1 MDPWAHIYAK
11 HKTYITSRVQSWNS
25 PHTQTRGKKRF
36 CQKSCELKSLRAPWW
51 HTTQTH
57 LGVHTHIHAP
67 THLQTCYAKA
77 FFTNFNKKSCLIYT
91 LCHLHDLFRSQLFV
105 RRASSSFIRE
115 SARECACER
124 ERWLRVNFSWERERG
139 THKTLWQAPNG
150 IQLSEICGNAYQ
162 FQESNLK
169 KWYRERRARERR
181 KNEITWSSRTA
192 AI

>member
-36 CQKSCELKSLRAPWW
+36 CQKSCELKSLRAPWR

-124 ERWLRVNFSWERERG
+124 GGDGWGWISVEREREGHIKLYDRHQMGSSYQKYAAMHINFRNQISKSDTEKGERERG
-139 THKTLWQAPNG
+139 EKM
-150 IQLSEICGNAYQ
+150 
-162 FQESNLK
+162 K
-169 KWYRERRARERR
+169 
-181 KNEITWSSRTA
+181 
-192 AI
+192 